1 MPRLRQAGAHDLAA
15 CPEPG
20 RGGVALRVVSICVG
34 VFFLGMGT
42 NKLGWIAQPELL
54 TDRFVRWMPDAAPY
68 ARWYL
73 DAIAIP
79 GGDAFARIIPLAEL
93 ATAAC
98 LIAGVRIR
106 VVAAVALFMVMNFHF
121 ATSAFSTWAFLR
133 DGTGLPVM
141 GALFALALAG
151 DALPWCVRL
160 PQRATTRTVSVSE
173 EPYSPAP

>member
-1 MPRLRQAGAHDLAA
+1 MPRLRQAGAHDVA
-15 CPEPG
+15 EI
-20 RGGVALRVVSICVG
+20 ALRVVSICVG
-34 VFFLGMGT
+34 VFFLGMGV

-54 TDRFVRWMPDAAPY
+54 TDRLVRWVPDAAMY

-73 DAIAIP
+73 ETIAIP
-79 GGDAFARIIPLAEL
+79 GGSVFARLVPLAEL
-93 ATAAC
+93 ATATC

-106 VVAAVALFMVMNFHF
+106 VVAAAAFFMVVNFHL
-121 ATSAFSTWAFLR
+121 ATSAFSSWAFVR

-151 DALPWCVRL
+151 DALPWCVGL
-160 PQRATTRTVSVSE
+160 PQRVTRTVNVSE